1 MEEKKNFFDF
11 AENVLCTFG
20 FMMILMMIFTFAFG
34 EETRTL
40 STMFRLG
47 GSGIALATMC
57 QYLGLAIL
65 ITGIR
70 FLFFSERAAKYMPE
84 LYRICLMLLCSV
96 LVIVLFIILFKW
108 FPVQMWQAW
117 VMFVLC
123 FAICFWASVWIMS
136 VKNRMENEKLEESLE
151 YLKERWK
158 EDQDGER
165 D

>member
-1 MEEKKNFFDF
+1 
-11 AENVLCTFG
+11 
-20 FMMILMMIFTFAFG
+20 
-34 EETRTL
+34 
-40 STMFRLG
+40 
-47 GSGIALATMC
+47 
-57 QYLGLAIL
+57 
-65 ITGIR
+65 
-70 FLFFSERAAKYMPE
+70 MPE

-123 FAICFWASVWIMS
+123 FAICFGASVWIMS
-136 VKNRMENEKLEESLE
+136 VKNRMENEKLEENLE